1 MKLKQEEQT
10 LLLQIARQSLENAVL
25 GKPLPELDLAQLP
38 SSLVELGA
46 SFVTLTIDGRLRG
59 CIGTLEAYQPLA
71 RDVQVHAAAA
81 GLQDYRFNEVQPAEL
96 PLIKI
101 EISVLTPP
109 SPLDYDHPQDLVAK
123 LKPSIDG
130 VILQDGLKKATFLP
144 QVWEKLP
151 NPEEFLYHLC
161 QKMGVDGDIWRKK
174 RLEVFVYQV
183 LEFQE

>member
-1 MKLKQEEQT
+1 MKLNQEEQT

-25 GKPLPELDLAQLP
+25 GKPLPELDLAQLSP
-38 SSLVELGA
+38 SLVELGA

-59 CIGTLEAYQPLA
+59 CIGTLEANHPLA
-71 RDVQVHAAAA
+71 RDVQVHAVAA
-81 GLQDYRFNEVQPAEL
+81 GLKDYRFDEVQAAEL

-101 EISVLTPP
+101 EISVLTTP

-144 QVWEKLP
+144 QVWDKLP
-151 NPEEFLYHLC
+151 NPEVFLYHLC
-161 QKMGVDGDIWRKK
+161 QKMGAEGDVWRKK
-174 RLEVFVYQV
+174 LLKVFVYQV